1 MMTMR
6 SYLALGIVAVGIMLV
21 GCSGGDPPVQT
32 ADYKGATGAQ
42 TAGTANMPA
51 NEGRAGAPR
60 TSNPPGTGRG
70 APPGG
75 GGGDALKDGA
85 NK

>member
-6 SYLALGIVAVGIMLV
+6 SYLTLGIIAVGILLV

-32 ADYKGATGAQ
+32 TDAK
-42 TAGTANMPA
+42 GTAETQSASTANLPA
-51 NEGRAGAPR
+51 NEGRASAPR
-60 TSNPPGTGRG
+60 TNNPPGTGRG

-75 GGGDALKDGA
+75 TAGDALA
-85 NK
+85 ASTNK